1 MLVGILLQFVVCK
14 SLSHPALR
22 VIWAVLIEVDLGT
35 QCDLH
40 RLGQPPSCRHGP
52 GTPTHVTSM
61 AAVQVG
67 GVRFPFLFG
76 IVVSHPHVL
85 LSAAVVVQSLSRVRL
100 FVTPRTA
107 ALQASLSFTVSRS
120 LLKLMSIELMMP
132 SNCLILCCPLLLL
145 PSIFPQIRVFSNE
158 LALCIKWTKCWSFSF
173 SISPSNESSGLISF
187 RTDWFELLGV
197 HGTLKSLLQHH
208 SLKASVHQ
216 C

>member
-1 MLVGILLQFVVCK
+1 M
-14 SLSHPALR
+14 
-22 VIWAVLIEVDLGT
+22 GT

-76 IVVSHPHVL
+76 SVVSHPNVL
-85 LSAAVVVQSLSRVRL
+85 FSAAVVQSVSRVQL
-100 FVTPRTA
+100 FVTPWTA

-120 LLKLMSIELMMP
+120 LLKLMSIELTMP
-132 SNCLILCCPLLLL
+132 YNRLILCCPLLL

-158 LALCIKWTKCWSFSF
+158 LALSIKWTKCWSFSF

-197 HGTLKSLLQHH
+197 HGTLKSLLQYH